1 VAFEPILTRNFGT
14 PDSHRLAAYQ
24 ASGGYA
30 ALRKGLAMTPE
41 AIVEEVKASGLRGR
55 GGAGFP
61 TGMKWGFLPKATDK
75 PIYLCVNADESEPGT
90 FKDREIMERDPHM
103 VIEGTVLSSFA
114 IRCRHAYIYVRG
126 EFGFAYKRLREALDE
141 AYKAGLVGKNILGS
155 GYDLD
160 ITIHVGAGAYICGE
174 ETALLESIEGKKGQP
189 RLKPPFPALVGLFGC
204 PTIVNNVETLAVV
217 PWIIERGAAA
227 HRAIGTEKSAGTKL
241 FSVSGHVQRPG
252 NYEVALGTPM
262 MELIDKHAG
271 GVRGG
276 RRLKAVIP
284 GGSSTP
290 VLTAEECGRVTLDY
304 ESLQAAGTFLGSG
317 GIIVM
322 DDETCMVWALSI
334 IEDFY
339 AHESCGQCTPC
350 REGTGWVARLLRG
363 IEAGHGKT
371 ADLDLLSSLARN
383 MMGTTICPLSDAA
396 AMPLDSFLRK
406 FRGEFEEHVRR
417 GGCPLAGR
425 SFLEMVRA

>member
-1 VAFEPILTRNFGT
+1 VGFEPILTKNFGKR
-14 PDSHRLAAYQ
+14 DSHRLATYEGG
-24 ASGGYA
+24 GGYV
-30 ALRKGLAMTPE
+30 ALQKALAVAPE
-41 AIVEEVKASGLRGR
+41 ALVEEVKASGLRGR

-61 TGMKWGFLPKATDK
+61 TGMKWGFLPKGTEK

-103 VIEGTVLSSFA
+103 MIEGTIIASHA
-114 IRCRHAYIYVRG
+114 IRCRHAYVYIRG
-126 EFGFAYKRLREALDE
+126 EFAFAHRRLREALDE
-141 AYKAGLVGKNILGS
+141 AYRAGYVGKNILGS
-155 GYDLD
+155 GIDLE

-204 PTIVNNVETLAVV
+204 PTIVNNVETLASV
-217 PWIIERGAAA
+217 PWIIERGAKAY
-227 HRAIGTEKSAGTKL
+227 RAIGTEKSPGTKL
-241 FSVSGHVQRPG
+241 FSVSGHVERPG

-262 MELIDKHAG
+262 MDLIEKHAG

-290 VLTAEECGRVTLDY
+290 VLNADECARVTLDY

-317 GIIVM
+317 GVIVM
-322 DDETCMVWALSI
+322 DEETCMVWALSI

-350 REGTGWVARLLRG
+350 REGTGWVARVLRNL
-363 IEAGHGKT
+363 EAGHGK
-371 ADLDLLSSLARN
+371 ASDLDLLASCARN

-396 AMPLDSFLRK
+396 AMPLESFLTK

-417 GGCPLAGR
+417 GACPRAGR
-425 SFLEMVRA
+425 SYLEAVRA